1 MKIKYLVFFLFFVG
15 CATTTSIISSDKLKV
30 DMSKEDL
37 RSVFFTSY
45 PGDDPTLP
53 GAGSEYFS
61 NVSKE
66 IIWGKNKKQ
75 FYVFKNVSNP
85 MNCGVFLCSLGNGT
99 LDAWFYTL
107 AAARAEVEKNNTSI
121 NSSKINK
128 SSNSYDKDKYAI
140 CYGKM
145 TKAHKARGF
154 HQRNRS
160 MSIKVKETVCKA
172 YAKGEINN
180 YEGKGL

>member
-1 MKIKYLVFFLFFVG
+1 
-15 CATTTSIISSDKLKV
+15 
-30 DMSKEDL
+30 MSKEDL
-37 RSVFFTSY
+37 RSVFLTSY
-45 PGDDPTLP
+45 PGEDPTLP

-61 NVSKE
+61 NASKE

-85 MNCGVFLCSLGNGT
+85 MSCGVFLCSLGNGT

-107 AAARAEVEKNNTSI
+107 AAAREEVGKKNTS
-121 NSSKINK
+121 SNK
-128 SSNSYDKDKYAI
+128 SNVIKKSNSYDNDKYLI

-154 HQRNRS
+154 HQNNRA
-160 MSIKVKETVCKA
+160 MSIKVKETVCGA
-172 YAKGEINN
+172 YARGEIDS
-180 YEGKGL
+180 YEGM